1 MRYDALN
8 LNHGKYLGV
17 DYGDV
22 RTGLAECDVSGFI
35 ATGICTVKEGGMRN
49 TAVRVAKEAE
59 VRACKKIVVGLPKNM
74 DGSEGF
80 RAETVRAFVEILAT
94 LTEIPI
100 VFYDERMTTMQAYRV
115 FEETGAY
122 GKRRREN
129 IDTLSAQIILQNYI
143 DAERNGKI

>member
-1 MRYDALN
+1 MD

-22 RTGLAECDVSGFI
+22 RTGIAECDISGLI
-35 ATGICTVKEGGMRN
+35 ASGICTVKEGGMRN
-49 TAVRVAKEAE
+49 TAVRVAKEASE
-59 VRACKKIVVGLPKNM
+59 RSCKKIIIGLPRNM

-80 RAETVRAFVEILAT
+80 RSEAVRAFAAILAEIT
-94 LTEIPI
+94 DIPI

-115 FEETGAY
+115 FDQTGAY

-143 DAERNGKI
+143 DAERNGSIK

>member
-1 MRYDALN
+1 MDLS
-8 LNHGKYLGV
+8 HGKYLGV

-22 RTGLAECDVSGFI
+22 RTGIAECDATGLI
-35 ATGICTVKEGGMRN
+35 ATGICTVKEGGMKN
-49 TAVRVAKEAE
+49 TAIRVAKEAAE
-59 VRACKKIVVGLPKNM
+59 RSAKKIVVGLPKNM

-80 RAETVRAFVEILAT
+80 RAETVRAFVEILAG

-100 VFYDERMTTMQAYRV
+100 ALYDERMTTMQAYRV

-143 DAERNGKI
+143 DAEKNGKL

>member
-1 MRYDALN
+1 MDLS
-8 LNHGKYLGV
+8 HGKYLGV

-22 RTGLAECDVSGFI
+22 RTGIAECDAIGLI
-35 ATGICTVKEGGMRN
+35 ATGICTVKEGGMKN
-49 TAVRVAKEAE
+49 TAIRVAKEAAE
-59 VRACKKIVVGLPKNM
+59 RSVKKIVVGLPKNM

-80 RAETVRAFVEILAT
+80 RAETVRAFVEILAG

-100 VFYDERMTTMQAYRV
+100 ALYDERMTTMQAYRV

-143 DAERNGKI
+143 DAEKNGKL

>member
-1 MRYDALN
+1 MDLT
-8 LNHGKYLGV
+8 HGKYLGV

-22 RTGLAECDVSGFI
+22 RTGLAECDISGLI
-35 ATGICTVKEGGMRN
+35 ATGICTVKEGGMKN
-49 TAVRVAKEAE
+49 TALRVAKEAAS
-59 VRACKKIVVGLPKNM
+59 RSCKKIVVGLPKNM

-80 RAETVRAFVEILAT
+80 RAETVRAFAEILGE

-129 IDTLSAQIILQNYI
+129 VDTLSAQIILQNYI

>member
-1 MRYDALN
+1 MN

-22 RTGLAECDVSGFI
+22 RTGIAECDPSGLI
-35 ATGICTVKEGGMRN
+35 ATGITTVKEGGMRN
-49 TAVRVAKEAE
+49 TAERVAREAE
-59 VRACKKIVVGLPKNM
+59 LRSCKKIVVGLPRNM

-80 RAETVRAFVEILAT
+80 RAEAVRAFVGILGE

-100 VFYDERMTTMQAYRV
+100 ALYDERMTTMQAYRV
-115 FEETGAY
+115 FEESGAY

-143 DAERNGKI
+143 DAERNGSVK